1 MFFGNPRLRNSKT
14 EVSILLVYETASLG
28 ALCPTFRHS
37 LAVLFSMIEDPLNKT
52 SKQIYYKMYRNLEL
66 YMDDIKENI
75 TSEDTWSSV
84 FIGIL
89 KETRDNDNEKSA
101 LGPS

>member
-1 MFFGNPRLRNSKT
+1 
-14 EVSILLVYETASLG
+14 
-28 ALCPTFRHS
+28 
-37 LAVLFSMIEDPLNKT
+37 MIEDPLNKT